1 MQVVNIKTTKK
12 FEKYITVVSEHKFYF
27 ILLLFLIFGMFVGA
41 LSVRLLDGDYSI
53 FIKQWFGSFI
63 EFRTSFGFWKILF
76 NSFLISLI
84 YLIIISVSGFGV
96 GGMVIMPLLVFFKGF
111 GTCLL
116 SGVLY
121 RDYSLHGIA
130 FADLILLPSALAANL
145 MLVYL
150 SESAMELSKRF
161 YNCINDSNYTNHLL
175 KAECLS
181 YFKRLMYV
189 LFAFVVIS
197 VIESAFNSCFIGY
210 FNF

>member
-1 MQVVNIKTTKK
+1 MQVVNVNSTKR
-12 FEKYITVVSEHKFYF
+12 FEKYISVISEHKFYF
-27 ILLLFLIFGMFVGA
+27 ILLFFLVFGMFIGA
-41 LSVRLLDGDYSI
+41 LSVRLLDGEYDL

-63 EFRTSFGFWKILF
+63 GFRTSFGFWKILF
-76 NSFLISLI
+76 NSFLTSLV
-84 YLIIISVSGFGV
+84 YLIIVSVSGFGV
-96 GGMVIMPLLVFFKGF
+96 GGMVILPLLVFFKGF

-121 RDYSLHGIA
+121 RDYSLQGIA

-145 MLVYL
+145 LLLYL
-150 SESAMELSKRF
+150 CESAMEVSKRF
-161 YNCINDSNYTNHLL
+161 YNCINDSNYINHLL

-181 YFKRLMYV
+181 YFKKLLYV

-197 VIESAFNSCFIGY
+197 VVESAFNSCFIGY